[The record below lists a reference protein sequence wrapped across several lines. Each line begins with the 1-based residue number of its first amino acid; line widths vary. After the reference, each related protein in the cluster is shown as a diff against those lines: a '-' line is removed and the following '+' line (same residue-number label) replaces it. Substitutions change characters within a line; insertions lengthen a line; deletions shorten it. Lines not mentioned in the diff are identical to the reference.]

1 MNEIKV
7 GLLALTAAA
16 TVVYMSFKVTT
27 HQSGLGEHVSYR
39 AILEDASGIFPKT
52 PIRVAGISAG
62 RISQIELVD
71 NKALVTLEVR
81 QDVAVSKNSKLTIR
95 AVGLLGDKFLEIQL
109 GDSEERLEE
118 MGFITVEEG
127 VGLSAIVKEA
137 SHVLTDVR
145 AITRS
150 FRNQLAP
157 EGEQPPL
164 SKILEGVNAI
174 VEDVRDIT
182 LDLRGDDE
190 GGGIGE
196 MIANMNRFS
205 HQLAE
210 QTAAANQQSAM
221 AKIHGILANTQKAT
235 EDLKIMISDI
245 KAGKG
250 TIGKFM
256 VEEEIADE
264 VQQTLAGVKQL
275 VGGARKLRTE
285 LEIYTGANTRNGAE
299 SQLGLY
305 LLPAPERLYYLGM
318 VTSEFGPQKERH
330 TSSTVGGVTTNE
342 VYKERYKGRYRL
354 NIQLG
359 RKIQNWTFRGGLFES
374 SGGVGIDY
382 LWTGAGL
389 NTTLDVFDYR
399 DNLGPNVRVSTDFP
413 VYSVFRGKVSFEDLI
428 LDSRSATFSVGLKFN
443 DEDLKGILGFFL

>member
-7 GLLALTAAA
+7 GLLAITAAA

-27 HQSGLGEHVSYR
+27 HQSGLGDHTKYR

-52 PIRVAGISAG
+52 PVRVAGISAG
-62 RISQIELVD
+62 RISQIELSN

-81 QDVAVSKNSKLTIR
+81 QDVTVAKNSKLTIK
-95 AVGLLGDKFLEIQL
+95 AVGLLGDKFLEIEL

-127 VGLSAIVKEA
+127 VGLAAMVKEA
-137 SHVLTDVR
+137 SQVLTDVR
-145 AITRS
+145 AITQGLRE
-150 FRNQLAP
+150 QLAP
-157 EGEQPPL
+157 ERGKAPITQ
-164 SKILEGVNAI
+164 ILEGVSAI

-182 LDLRGDDE
+182 LELRGDDE

-196 MIANMNRFS
+196 MIANMNQFS
-205 HQLAE
+205 RQLAE

-221 AKIHGILANTQKAT
+221 AKIHDILGNTQKAT

-250 TIGKFM
+250 TVGKFL

-285 LEIYTGANTRNGAE
+285 LEIYTGANTQNGAE

-318 VTSEFGPQKERH
+318 ATSEFGPQKERH
-330 TSSTVGGVTTNE
+330 SSTTVNGVTTDE
-342 VYKERYKGRYRL
+342 VYKERYKGRYRM

-359 RKIQNWTFRGGLFES
+359 RRIQNWTFRGGLIES
-374 SGGVGIDY
+374 AGGVGIDY

-389 NTTLDVFDYR
+389 KTTLDVFDYR
-399 DNLGPNVRVSTDFP
+399 ENLGPNVRMSSDFP

-428 LDSRSATFSVGLKFN
+428 LDSRSATFSVGLRFN